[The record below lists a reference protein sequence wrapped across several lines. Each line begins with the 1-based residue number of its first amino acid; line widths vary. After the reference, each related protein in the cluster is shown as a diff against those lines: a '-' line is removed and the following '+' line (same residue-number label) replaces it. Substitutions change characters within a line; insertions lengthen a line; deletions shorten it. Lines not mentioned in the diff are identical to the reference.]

1 MGDKEVERQ
10 IWCDDQGNPRRVRDG
25 DQRLVIDGVVLPPSR
40 VISQLKSW
48 SKRERLQLILLG
60 NGTSSEQWNP
70 ALQRLASI
78 EIVEERG
85 TTLRARERYWQLW
98 PVRGWRQL
106 LPRGLRLPPGELD
119 AVAALVM
126 VIGTGHRGQP
136 PDTGHRAQSRR
147 TWRTR

>member
-1 MGDKEVERQ
+1 MSHLVGLDPGRAKCGLVLV
-10 IWCDDQGNPRRVRDG
+10 DP

-48 SKRERLQLILLG
+48 SKQEGLRLILLG

-85 TTLRARERYWQLW
+85 TTLRALS
-98 PVRGWRQL
+98 L
-106 LPRGLRLPPGELD
+106 
-119 AVAALVM
+119 
-126 VIGTGHRGQP
+126 IHI
-136 PDTGHRAQSRR
+136 
-147 TWRTR
+147 